1 LMLWPLLLVAGCQMN
16 QESMVQPILSE
27 EDKSIIDTIIEQKFN
42 AVPVSGLAVGVVVG
56 KEMHTSTMG
65 YSDVST
71 NSLFTDSTIFCA
83 GVLSEAVTA
92 SLSLALE
99 HHYKVSVNT
108 PVAEILNHFSLNSD
122 TYQNISVKNL
132 LTQTSGVP
140 KLSVLWDYPNMGDS
154 ALYATTWGIRL
165 LEPEFQPPGT
175 KVVRSPY
182 NFDIAA
188 DCIEHA
194 SEMPLNQFAKQ
205 YMFNPLQMH
214 HSTYKPDFNGGGDFS
229 RPHQIVDWLTYE
241 YGVVSDYPLNGEH
254 AGSIGWH
261 TSINDAVRWISML
274 LNNGQFEGKTILP
287 SKITKIMTSP
297 HYKTNISDAYMGF
310 GLEIKS
316 VEGLDYYYKTGFIGG
331 YEQSL
336 IMIPSIKTGVV
347 VITNAVSDFQP
358 EVFAQEL
365 ISSIIYKVIPKYKT
379 PIHLKMGKV
388 LKATQSVDSALFVYE
403 KNRANDFYDCSDIA
417 LSQFGMN
424 LHYHL
429 NRAEDALKVFH
440 KCVELF
446 PNSAYAHL
454 NLAEYYAA
462 NMDYK
467 QAEKELSLIKKLG
480 DNEFDVK
487 ERMALVETSIDLI
500 KEKENQE

>member
-1 LMLWPLLLVAGCQMN
+1 MN
-16 QESMVQPILSE
+16 KESILSE
-27 EDKSIIDTIIEQKFN
+27 EDRAIIDSIVEQKFN
-42 AVPVSGLAVGVVVG
+42 TVAVSGLAVGVVVG
-56 KEMHTSTMG
+56 NQTHTRTMG

-71 NSLFTDSTIFCA
+71 NRLFSDSTVFCA

-92 SLSLALE
+92 SLFLALQ
-99 HHYKVSVNT
+99 HNYKVSMNT
-108 PVAEILNHFSLNSD
+108 PVAEILNHFSLSSD

-188 DCIEHA
+188 DCIEHV
-194 SEMPLNQFAKQ
+194 SEMSLDKFAKK

-214 HSTYKPDFNGGGDFS
+214 HSTYKPVFNGGEDFS
-229 RPHQIVDWLTYE
+229 KPHQIVDWLTYE

-274 LNNGQFEGKTILP
+274 MNNGQFDGKTILP
-287 SKITKIMTSP
+287 SKITKLMTSP
-297 HYKTNISDAYMGF
+297 HYKTNISDAFMGF
-310 GLEIKS
+310 GLEVKS
-316 VEGLDYYYKTGFIGG
+316 VDGLDYYYKTGFTGG
-331 YEQSL
+331 FEQSL
-336 IMIPSIKTGVV
+336 IMLPSLKTGVV

-365 ISSIIYKVIPKYKT
+365 ISSIINKVIPKYKT
-379 PIHLKMGKV
+379 PVHLKMGKV
-388 LKATQSVDSALFVYE
+388 LKTTQSVDSALLVFE
-403 KNRANDFYDCSDIA
+403 KNRTNDFYDCSDIA

-429 NRAEDALKVFH
+429 NREEDALKVFQ

-462 NMDYK
+462 NMNYK
-467 QAEKELSLIKKLG
+467 QAEKELYIVKTIE
-480 DNEFDVK
+480 NTEFDVK
-487 ERMALVETSIDLI
+487 ERVKLVETSIDLI
-500 KEKENQE
+500 KEKENYE